1 VSSQA
6 QQDPRRSSYYVGDE
20 FYADLVRSFTDWQ
33 RPEREIA
40 DPAVRDSCRRLVER
54 EARYLD
60 NRRFDEW
67 LALYAEECLYW
78 APATPNGGD
87 PRREVAVAFDDR
99 RRLEDRVF
107 RLKTGTAWSQ
117 VPPSRTV
124 HLVTNLEAFATDDS
138 DMLMLRSNFLISEF
152 RAGDSRTLSGWYA
165 HRVARRGKDWE
176 IRVKQV
182 NLTEC
187 DQNIRNPSIIF

>member
-1 VSSQA
+1 MPA
-6 QQDPRRSSYYVGDE
+6 EHDPKRSSYYIGDD
-20 FYADLVRSFTDWQ
+20 FYADLVRAFADWQ
-33 RPEREIA
+33 APAREIA

-60 NRRFDEW
+60 QRRFDEW
-67 LALYAEECLYW
+67 LALYAGECLYW
-78 APATPNGGD
+78 APATPHGGD

-117 VPPSRTV
+117 VPASRTV
-124 HLVTNLEAFATDDS
+124 HLVTNLEAFATDDPS
-138 DMLMLRSNFLISEF
+138 ILMLRSNFLISEF
-152 RAGDSRTLSGWYA
+152 RAGDSRTLSGWYG
-165 HRVARRGKDWE
+165 HRVARRGADWE

>member
-1 VSSQA
+1 MPA
-6 QQDPRRSSYYVGDE
+6 ERDPHRSSYYVDDR
-20 FYADLVRSFTDWQ
+20 FYAELVRSFADWQ
-33 RPEREIA
+33 QPEREIA
-40 DPAVRDSCRRLVER
+40 DPILRNSCRRLVER
-54 EARYLD
+54 EARCLD
-60 NRRFDEW
+60 QRHFDEW
-67 LALYAEECLYW
+67 LSLYADECLYW
-78 APATPNGGD
+78 APATPGGGD

-117 VPPSRTV
+117 VPASRTV
-124 HLVTNLEAFATDDS
+124 HLVTNLEAFATDDPAI
-138 DMLMLRSNFLISEF
+138 LMLRSNFLISEF
-152 RAGDSRTLSGWYA
+152 RAGESRTLAGWYG
-165 HRVARRGKDWE
+165 HRIARRGKDWE

>member
-1 VSSQA
+1 MPA
-6 QQDPRRSSYYVGDE
+6 EQDPKRSSYYIGDD
-20 FYADLVRSFTDWQ
+20 FYAELVRAFADWQ
-33 RPEREIA
+33 NPAREIA
-40 DPAVRDSCRRLVER
+40 DPVVRDSCRRLVAR

-60 NRRFDEW
+60 QRRFDEW
-67 LALYAEECLYW
+67 LALYAGECLYW

-117 VPPSRTV
+117 VPASRTV
-124 HLVTNLEAFATDDS
+124 HLVTNLEAFATDDPAI
-138 DMLMLRSNFLISEF
+138 LMLRSNFLISEF
-152 RAGDSRTLSGWYA
+152 RAGDSRTLSGWYG
-165 HRVARRGKDWE
+165 HRVARRGDGWE
-176 IRVKQV
+176 IRVKQI